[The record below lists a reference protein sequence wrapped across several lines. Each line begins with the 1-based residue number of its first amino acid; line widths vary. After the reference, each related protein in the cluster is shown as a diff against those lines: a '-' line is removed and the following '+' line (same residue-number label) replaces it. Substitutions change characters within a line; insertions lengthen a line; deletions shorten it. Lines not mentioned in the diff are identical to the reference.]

1 VFPRRAEGALSPAEN
16 ALSTVQHPFRRL
28 RARWGL
34 FGGGRF
40 AATNDTQ
47 QGGDDMAENVTGLEP
62 AETES
67 NQPDSGPDAQQDGDF
82 QGNY

>member
-1 VFPRRAEGALSPAEN
+1 
-16 ALSTVQHPFRRL
+16 
-28 RARWGL
+28 L

-67 NQPDSGPDAQQDGDF
+67 NQPDSGPDVQLAGDF